1 MGPTD
6 FESKTRGLDPYAYL
20 HGKAFLDA
28 SKTIIGTYHLA
39 HVRAAMQAF
48 AIEVL
53 LKSMQSERQV
63 RQVYMHG
70 EEPGSYILNDDQ
82 SSITTDYPNGGHNVL
97 NVYKNLD
104 DDLRAALRYSYSEA
118 NDQNLDDVL
127 AEIGNLFMGLRY
139 LYEEQSFSY
148 SGMLV
153 ETVADFLVEFID
165 QYQKTPIL
173 QKESWAKE
181 I

>member
-28 SKTIIGTYHLA
+28 SKTISGTYHLA
-39 HVRAAMQAF
+39 HVRAVMQAF

-53 LKSMQSERQV
+53 LKSMQSERHV
-63 RQVYMHG
+63 RQIYKLG
-70 EEPGSYILNDDQ
+70 EEPDSYIVDDNQ
-82 SSITTDYPNGGHNVL
+82 SSIKVDYPKGGHNVL
-97 NVYKNLD
+97 KVYKNLD
-104 DDLRAALRYSYSEA
+104 EPLRDALKYSYRQS
-118 NDQNLDDVL
+118 NDQSLDDAL
-127 AEIGNLFMGLRY
+127 AEIGNLFEELRY

-148 SGMLV
+148 SGKLV
-153 ETVADFLVEFID
+153 EKVAEFLVEFVN
-165 QYQKTPIL
+165 QHQKTSIL
-173 QKESWAKE
+173 QTESWVTN